1 MAQEEEEE
9 NVEKVEKN
17 LDEIDDGPEDKW
29 TLKSLGL
36 DHGTA
41 ADYPSGPFLEESS
54 FATLFP
60 AYREKYLRQVWSMV
74 TKALADVGV
83 GCKLDLVEGSMS
95 VHTTRKTWDPY
106 IIIKSRDLIKLLA
119 RSVPFPQAVK
129 ILQDEMNCDVI
140 KIGNSTRTKERF
152 VKRRERLVGPNGS
165 TLKALELLTR
175 CYIMVQGNTVAVMG
189 SFQGLKTA
197 RKVVIDC
204 MANIHPVYNI
214 KSLMIKAELAKDPG
228 EIRRSCGSL
237 GLHPPVQTA
246 RRYSLQ
252 QCRWVWGSSRLRR
265 VRWRNQT
272 IATSVWY
279 VAYGC
284 RPDRGVN
291 RGWLSTELKEEN
303 WDRFLPKFKKKNAK
317 KKSKKLMEKKE
328 YTPFPPEQ
336 KPRKI
341 DDEMASGEYHRRL
354 ILQPT
359 HSLGTVTLCRRCAQ
373 CAARAPAF

>member
-214 KSLMIKAELAKDPG
+214 KSLMIKAELAKDP
-228 EIRRSCGSL
+228 
-237 GLHPPVQTA
+237 
-246 RRYSLQ
+246 
-252 QCRWVWGSSRLRR
+252 
-265 VRWRNQT
+265 
-272 IATSVWY
+272 
-279 VAYGC
+279 
-284 RPDRGVN
+284 
-291 RGWLSTELKEEN
+291 ELKEEN

-341 DDEMASGEYHRRL
+341 DDEMASGEYFMKEEQKKNAKRRDK
-354 ILQPT
+354 I
-359 HSLGTVTLCRRCAQ
+359 AQ
-373 CAARAPAF
+373 QIEKTAERKQKREEAFIAPEEPKYEPKKKKAKTADDNSAQAMAKRLKEAAKNPPPKASAPVSEKKVKKPNPRNKQKKKKK